1 MILLMRRKSRKSYVS
16 PETTSIEL
24 KTDGILLGSN
34 DPLNALLFFGE
45 DFITPFNGGGEDW

>member
-1 MILLMRRKSRKSYVS
+1 MILLMRRKSRKPYVS

-34 DPLNALLFFGE
+34 DPLNAPLFFGD
-45 DFITPFNGGGEDW
+45 DFSTPFDGGGEDW

>member
-1 MILLMRRKSRKSYVS
+1 MILFMRRKSRKPYVS

-34 DPLNALLFFGE
+34 DPLNAPLFFGD
-45 DFITPFNGGGEDW
+45 DFSTPFDGGGEDW